1 MSLSAETKKKIAS
14 AAYRFKYNRPE
25 LTVELQKQLTASET
39 TELICNQ
46 KTDVE
51 NNLIEA
57 AENFYDS
64 LKSQPYEYVTGG
76 QIHLDCLELWSQFLE
91 AAAEYQNR

>member
-14 AAYRFKYNRPE
+14 AAYRFNYNRQ
-25 LTVELQKQLTASET
+25 LTVGLQKQLTASET

-57 AENFYDS
+57 AEDFYDS
-64 LKSQPYEYVTGG
+64 LKSQPYEHVSGG
-76 QIHLDCLELWSQFLE
+76 QIHLDCLDLWNYFLE
-91 AAAEYQNR
+91 AAAEHQNR